1 MAAQVLVVAFGGRVF
16 GMDPAS
22 GAHIWRHEM
31 DLVGQNNVVRLG
43 VDGDRVYAMIYD
55 QLECLDQT
63 TGARIWRAD
72 VGTACE
78 TLLVAGDLIYAAGA
92 GTLRAFRLDGTPA
105 WSDDFRGQG
114 QGAPALALA
123 GRVIQAD
130 AD

>member
-16 GMDPAS
+16 GLDPQS
-22 GAHIWRHEM
+22 GGHIWRHEM
-31 DLVGQNNVVRLG
+31 DLVGQNNLVRLA

-55 QLECLDQT
+55 QLECLDQA
-63 TGARIWRAD
+63 TGSRIWRAE
-72 VGTACE
+72 VGSACD
-78 TLLVAGDLIYAAGA
+78 TLLVAGDLVYAAGA
-92 GTLRAFRLDGTPA
+92 GTLRAFRRDGTLA